1 MAYLAKEKQNEI
13 GLVRKNSRGE
23 YIRVARIIP
32 EDSKRLESLD
42 IRLMYTAED
51 GSVRHTTR
59 GIRVNSELLP
69 EVVSLIIKGMSQEE
83 LDELEVMLSDEGIKF
98 TRDYE
103 DDINDYED
111 EEEDLDEKY

>member
-1 MAYLAKEKQNEI
+1 MAYSAKEKQNEI

-32 EDSKRLESLD
+32 EDSRKLESLD

-51 GSVRHTTR
+51 GSVRPTTK

-69 EVVSLIIKGMSQEE
+69 EVVSLIIKGMSHEE
-83 LDELEVMLSDEGIKF
+83 LAELEVMLSDEGISF
-98 TRDYE
+98 TRGYE
-103 DDINDYED
+103 DDSDEYSDGVDED
-111 EEEDLDEKY
+111 DV

>member
-1 MAYLAKEKQNEI
+1 MAYSAKERQNEI

-23 YIRVARIIP
+23 YIRVARVIP
-32 EDSKRLESLD
+32 EDSKKLESLD

-51 GSVRHTTR
+51 GSIKHTTK

-83 LDELEVMLSDEGIKF
+83 LDELEVMLSDEGISF
-98 TRDYE
+98 TRDYDNDSDADSSDDE
-103 DDINDYED
+103 DDI
-111 EEEDLDEKY
+111 